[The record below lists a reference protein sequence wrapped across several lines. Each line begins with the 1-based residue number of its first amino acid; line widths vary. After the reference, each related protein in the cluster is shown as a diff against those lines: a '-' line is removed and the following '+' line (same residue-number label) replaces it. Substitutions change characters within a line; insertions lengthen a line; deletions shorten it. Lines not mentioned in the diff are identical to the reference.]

1 MGFNISA
8 QAFEAFLQKII
19 ALSPSPSPTARERGM
34 DCQFFWVGV
43 ATGMA
48 GLHELKTLHRYI
60 ADLALL
66 VSWVARGKNGDL
78 FLCVGSGR

>member
-8 QAFEAFLQKII
+8 QAFEALLQKII
-19 ALSPSPSPTARERGM
+19 GLSPSPSPAARERGM

-48 GLHELKTLHRYI
+48 GLYELKTLHRYI

-66 VSWVARGKNGDL
+66 VSWVARSKHSDS
-78 FLCVGSGR
+78 FFRIGRSR